1 MESGKIINSQISA
14 SSEWASGHGAANGRL
29 NFQRPNNAH
38 AWIPQTAPDS
48 WLQVE
53 FRHVAV
59 ITRVLTQG
67 RGNYPQ
73 WVVLFTLSYSNDV
86 INFISYLRNGVE
98 KVIELLTY
106 CYL

>member
-1 MESGKIINSQISA
+1 MESGKILDSQISA
-14 SSEWASGHGAANGRL
+14 SSEWESNHGAANARL

-38 AWIPQTAPDS
+38 ALIPQTSSDS
-48 WLQVE
+48 SLQVE

-59 ITRVLTQG
+59 ITKVLTQG
-67 RGNYPQ
+67 RGEYPQ

-98 KVIELLTY
+98 KVIELL
-106 CYL
+106 